1 MICKVFPNLDDSVS
15 CLLCSVRRDW
25 HHHALAQA
33 VVSQRNGSRGGRRFR
48 MTSSTADGS
57 SLRLPPGDVPASP
70 RWRRPGAPERGE
82 LTAARGHGGHRL
94 PMALSSRSW
103 LVLAAARLQARG
115 AGLRLASTT
124 VSLKTETEVDT
135 SENEVV
141 APDFTNRNPRN
152 LEQLALA
159 RKERGWKT
167 TWPKRE
173 FWHRLRLERT
183 QHYVEAF
190 VERSNGDV
198 VVSASTR
205 EWAIKRH
212 LYSPKGV
219 TACKNL
225 GRVMARRCL
234 EAGINFVNF
243 KAIIPW
249 EYRCDSIQEFKK
261 AVEEGGVVLC
271 EPRRIYQ

>member
-1 MICKVFPNLDDSVS
+1 GF
-15 CLLCSVRRDW
+15 
-25 HHHALAQA
+25 
-33 VVSQRNGSRGGRRFR
+33 RF
-48 MTSSTADGS
+48 
-57 SLRLPPGDVPASP
+57 
-70 RWRRPGAPERGE
+70 
-82 LTAARGHGGHRL
+82 
-94 PMALSSRSW
+94 
-103 LVLAAARLQARG
+103 
-115 AGLRLASTT
+115 ASTT
-124 VSLKTETEVDT
+124 ASLKTESEVDT
-135 SENEVV
+135 RENEVV
-141 APDFTNRNPRN
+141 APEFTNRNPRN

-167 TWPKRE
+167 TWPRRE

-219 TACKNL
+219 TACRNL
-225 GRVMARRCL
+225 GRVMAQRCL

-243 KAIIPW
+243 KAVIPW
-249 EYRCDSIQEFKK
+249 EYRCDSAMPSVYSCLYLSTKIQEFEK
-261 AVEEGGVVLC
+261 AMTEGGVVLK

>member
-1 MICKVFPNLDDSVS
+1 GF
-15 CLLCSVRRDW
+15 
-25 HHHALAQA
+25 
-33 VVSQRNGSRGGRRFR
+33 RF
-48 MTSSTADGS
+48 
-57 SLRLPPGDVPASP
+57 
-70 RWRRPGAPERGE
+70 
-82 LTAARGHGGHRL
+82 
-94 PMALSSRSW
+94 
-103 LVLAAARLQARG
+103 
-115 AGLRLASTT
+115 ASTT
-124 VSLKTETEVDT
+124 AHLKTETEVDT

-190 VERSNGDV
+190 VERPNGDV

-219 TACKNL
+219 AACKNL
-225 GRVMARRCL
+225 GRVMAQRCL

-249 EYRCDSIQEFKK
+249 EYRCDSAILMAFLGICSCLCLLNKIQEFEK
-261 AVEEGGVVLC
+261 AMEEGGVVLR
-271 EPRRIYQ
+271 EPRRIYR

>member
-1 MICKVFPNLDDSVS
+1 
-15 CLLCSVRRDW
+15 
-25 HHHALAQA
+25 
-33 VVSQRNGSRGGRRFR
+33 
-48 MTSSTADGS
+48 
-57 SLRLPPGDVPASP
+57 
-70 RWRRPGAPERGE
+70 
-82 LTAARGHGGHRL
+82 
-94 PMALSSRSW
+94 
-103 LVLAAARLQARG
+103 
-115 AGLRLASTT
+115 GLRFASTT
-124 VSLKTETEVDT
+124 AHLKTETEVDT
-135 SENEVV
+135 SENEIV

-183 QHYVEAF
+183 QHYIEAF

-219 TACKNL
+219 AACKNL
-225 GRVMARRCL
+225 GRVMAQRCL

-249 EYRCDSIQEFKK
+249 EYRCDSAIQMAFLRIYLCLYLLNKIQEFEK
-261 AVEEGGVVLC
+261 AMEEGGVVLR
-271 EPRRIYQ
+271 EPRRIYR

>member
-1 MICKVFPNLDDSVS
+1 
-15 CLLCSVRRDW
+15 
-25 HHHALAQA
+25 
-33 VVSQRNGSRGGRRFR
+33 
-48 MTSSTADGS
+48 
-57 SLRLPPGDVPASP
+57 
-70 RWRRPGAPERGE
+70 
-82 LTAARGHGGHRL
+82 
-94 PMALSSRSW
+94 MALSSR
-103 LVLAAARLQARG
+103 LQLAAGGLRA

-124 VSLKTETEVDT
+124 ARLKTETEVDT

-141 APDFTNRNPRN
+141 APNFTNRNPRN
-152 LEQLALA
+152 LEQMALA

-167 TWPKRE
+167 TWPKRD

-190 VERSNGDV
+190 VERTNGDV

-219 TACKNL
+219 AACKNL
-225 GRVMARRCL
+225 GRVMAQRCL

-249 EYRCDSIQEFKK
+249 ERHCDSIQEFEK
-261 AVEEGGVVLC
+261 AMEEGGVVLR
-271 EPRRIYQ
+271 EPRRIYR

>member
-1 MICKVFPNLDDSVS
+1 
-15 CLLCSVRRDW
+15 
-25 HHHALAQA
+25 
-33 VVSQRNGSRGGRRFR
+33 
-48 MTSSTADGS
+48 
-57 SLRLPPGDVPASP
+57 
-70 RWRRPGAPERGE
+70 
-82 LTAARGHGGHRL
+82 
-94 PMALSSRSW
+94 MALSGRGH
-103 LVLAAARLQARG
+103 LLLAAGRLQARV
-115 AGLRLASTT
+115 AGLRFASTT
-124 VSLKTETEVDT
+124 TSLKTETEVDT

-190 VERSNGDV
+190 VERCNGDV

-212 LYSPKGV
+212 LYSPRGV
-219 TACKNL
+219 SACKNL
-225 GRVMARRCL
+225 GRVMAQRCL

-243 KAIIPW
+243 KAVIPW
-249 EYRCDSIQEFKK
+249 EYRCDSASIHLLTLIWPIQEFQK
-261 AVEEGGVVLC
+261 AMEEGGVVLR
-271 EPRRIYQ
+271 EPRRIYE

>member
-1 MICKVFPNLDDSVS
+1 
-15 CLLCSVRRDW
+15 
-25 HHHALAQA
+25 
-33 VVSQRNGSRGGRRFR
+33 
-48 MTSSTADGS
+48 
-57 SLRLPPGDVPASP
+57 
-70 RWRRPGAPERGE
+70 
-82 LTAARGHGGHRL
+82 
-94 PMALSSRSW
+94 MALSSRSY
-103 LVLAAARLQARG
+103 LLLAAGRLQAHG
-115 AGLRLASTT
+115 AGLRFASSTA
-124 VSLKTETEVDT
+124 SLKTESEVDT

-219 TACKNL
+219 AACRNL
-225 GRVMARRCL
+225 GRVMAQRCL

-243 KAIIPW
+243 KAVIPW
-249 EYRCDSIQEFKK
+249 EYRCDSASTHLLTLTWLFIQEFEK
-261 AVEEGGVVLC
+261 AIKEGGVVLR
-271 EPRRIYQ
+271 EPRRIYE

>member
-1 MICKVFPNLDDSVS
+1 
-15 CLLCSVRRDW
+15 
-25 HHHALAQA
+25 
-33 VVSQRNGSRGGRRFR
+33 
-48 MTSSTADGS
+48 
-57 SLRLPPGDVPASP
+57 
-70 RWRRPGAPERGE
+70 
-82 LTAARGHGGHRL
+82 
-94 PMALSSRSW
+94 MALRGRSGLL
-103 LVLAAARLQARG
+103 LVAGRLQAHG
-115 AGLRLASTT
+115 AGLRFASTT
-124 VSLKTETEVDT
+124 TSLKTESEVDT

-190 VERSNGDV
+190 VERCNGEV
-198 VVSASTR
+198 VLSASTR

-212 LYSPKGV
+212 LYSPRGV
-219 TACKNL
+219 SACRNL
-225 GRVMARRCL
+225 GRVMAQRCL

-243 KAIIPW
+243 KAVIPW
-249 EYRCDSIQEFKK
+249 EHRCDSASTHLLTLLWPGLGFFIQEFQK
-261 AVEEGGVVLC
+261 AMEEGGVVLR

>member
-1 MICKVFPNLDDSVS
+1 M
-15 CLLCSVRRDW
+15 
-25 HHHALAQA
+25 AL
-33 VVSQRNGSRGGRRFR
+33 GGRGCTLLVAGR
-48 MTSSTADGS
+48 
-57 SLRLPPGDVPASP
+57 LRA
-70 RWRRPGAPERGE
+70 RR
-82 LTAARGHGGHRL
+82 
-94 PMALSSRSW
+94 
-103 LVLAAARLQARG
+103 
-115 AGLRLASTT
+115 AGFCYASTT
-124 VSLKTETEVDT
+124 ASLKSESEIDT
-135 SENEVV
+135 RENEVV
-141 APDFTNRNPRN
+141 SPEFTNRNPRN

-190 VERSNGDV
+190 VERSNGNV
-198 VVSASTR
+198 VLSASTR

-219 TACKNL
+219 TACRNL
-225 GRVMARRCL
+225 GRVMAQRCL

-243 KAIIPW
+243 KAVIPW
-249 EYRCDSIQEFKK
+249 ERRCDSIQEFEK
-261 AVEEGGVVLC
+261 AMTEGGVVLR

>member
-1 MICKVFPNLDDSVS
+1 
-15 CLLCSVRRDW
+15 
-25 HHHALAQA
+25 
-33 VVSQRNGSRGGRRFR
+33 
-48 MTSSTADGS
+48 
-57 SLRLPPGDVPASP
+57 
-70 RWRRPGAPERGE
+70 
-82 LTAARGHGGHRL
+82 
-94 PMALSSRSW
+94 MALSSRGC
-103 LVLAAARLQARG
+103 LLLAAGRLQARG
-115 AGLRLASTT
+115 AGLRFASTT
-124 VSLKTETEVDT
+124 ASLKTETEVDT

-190 VERSNGDV
+190 VERCNGDV

-225 GRVMARRCL
+225 GRVMAQRCL

-243 KAIIPW
+243 KAVIPW
-249 EYRCDSIQEFKK
+249 EHRCDSIQEFEK
-261 AVEEGGVVLC
+261 AMEEGGVVLR
-271 EPRRIYQ
+271 EPRRIYR

>member
-1 MICKVFPNLDDSVS
+1 
-15 CLLCSVRRDW
+15 
-25 HHHALAQA
+25 
-33 VVSQRNGSRGGRRFR
+33 
-48 MTSSTADGS
+48 
-57 SLRLPPGDVPASP
+57 
-70 RWRRPGAPERGE
+70 
-82 LTAARGHGGHRL
+82 
-94 PMALSSRSW
+94 
-103 LVLAAARLQARG
+103 
-115 AGLRLASTT
+115 GLRFASTT
-124 VSLKTETEVDT
+124 ASLKTETEVDT
-135 SENEVV
+135 SENEIV
-141 APDFTNRNPRN
+141 APNFTNRNPRN
-152 LEQLALA
+152 LEQMALA

-190 VERSNGDV
+190 VERSNGDI

-219 TACKNL
+219 AACKNL
-225 GRVMARRCL
+225 GRVMAQRCL

-249 EYRCDSIQEFKK
+249 EHHCDSAILMAFFLLFICVYLLNKIQEFEK
-261 AVEEGGVVLC
+261 AMEEGGVVLH
-271 EPRRIYQ
+271 EPRRIFR

>member
-1 MICKVFPNLDDSVS
+1 MVVPETPIVALYPLPFPFRALV
-15 CLLCSVRRDW
+15 LLPYTR
-25 HHHALAQA
+25 
-33 VVSQRNGSRGGRRFR
+33 SRKSRPGGRHSPKPFFRGQKKMISRVGAVFFALFCFRF
-48 MTSSTADGS
+48 
-57 SLRLPPGDVPASP
+57 
-70 RWRRPGAPERGE
+70 
-82 LTAARGHGGHRL
+82 
-94 PMALSSRSW
+94 
-103 LVLAAARLQARG
+103 
-115 AGLRLASTT
+115 ASTT
-124 VSLKTETEVDT
+124 ASLKTETEVDT
-135 SENEVV
+135 SENEIV
-141 APDFTNRNPRN
+141 APNFTNRNPRN
-152 LEQLALA
+152 LEQMGLA

-219 TACKNL
+219 AACRNL
-225 GRVMARRCL
+225 GRVMAQRCL

-249 EYRCDSIQEFKK
+249 EHRCDSIQEFEK
-261 AVEEGGVVLC
+261 AVKEGGVVLH
-271 EPRRIYQ
+271 EPRRIYR

>member
-1 MICKVFPNLDDSVS
+1 
-15 CLLCSVRRDW
+15 
-25 HHHALAQA
+25 
-33 VVSQRNGSRGGRRFR
+33 
-48 MTSSTADGS
+48 
-57 SLRLPPGDVPASP
+57 
-70 RWRRPGAPERGE
+70 
-82 LTAARGHGGHRL
+82 
-94 PMALSSRSW
+94 MALSGRCC
-103 LVLAAARLQARG
+103 LLLPAGRLRAHG
-115 AGLRLASTT
+115 AGFRFASATA
-124 VSLKTETEVDT
+124 SLKTETEVDT
-135 SENEVV
+135 RENEVV
-141 APDFTNRNPRN
+141 ASDFTNRNPRN

-190 VERSNGDV
+190 VERCNGDV

-225 GRVMARRCL
+225 GRVMAQRCL

-243 KAIIPW
+243 KAVIPW
-249 EYRCDSIQEFKK
+249 ERRCDSIQEFEK
-261 AVEEGGVVLC
+261 AMKEGGVVLQ
-271 EPRRIYQ
+271 EPRRIYL

>member
-1 MICKVFPNLDDSVS
+1 DPEAGCLDGAASPCS
-15 CLLCSVRRDW
+15 SPGLCW
-25 HHHALAQA
+25 AAP
-33 VVSQRNGSRGGRRFR
+33 
-48 MTSSTADGS
+48 S
-57 SLRLPPGDVPASP
+57 SL
-70 RWRRPGAPERGE
+70 
-82 LTAARGHGGHRL
+82 
-94 PMALSSRSW
+94 
-103 LVLAAARLQARG
+103 
-115 AGLRLASTT
+115 
-124 VSLKTETEVDT
+124 KIETEADT

-190 VERSNGDV
+190 VERSNGDI

-219 TACKNL
+219 AACKNL
-225 GRVMARRCL
+225 GRVMAQRCL

-243 KAIIPW
+243 KAVIPW
-249 EYRCDSIQEFKK
+249 ERRCDSEFEK
-261 AVEEGGVVLC
+261 AMEEGGVVLR
-271 EPRRIYQ
+271 EPQRIYR

>member
-1 MICKVFPNLDDSVS
+1 
-15 CLLCSVRRDW
+15 
-25 HHHALAQA
+25 
-33 VVSQRNGSRGGRRFR
+33 
-48 MTSSTADGS
+48 
-57 SLRLPPGDVPASP
+57 
-70 RWRRPGAPERGE
+70 
-82 LTAARGHGGHRL
+82 
-94 PMALSSRSW
+94 MALSSRSC
-103 LVLAAARLQARG
+103 LLLAAGRLQARG
-115 AGLRLASTT
+115 AGLRFASTT
-124 VSLKTETEVDT
+124 VSLRTETEVDT

-173 FWHRLRLERT
+173 FWHRLRLEQT

-190 VERSNGDV
+190 VERCNGDV

-219 TACKNL
+219 AACKNL
-225 GRVMARRCL
+225 GRVMAQRCL

-243 KAIIPW
+243 KAVIPW
-249 EYRCDSIQEFKK
+249 ERRCDSASTHLLTIQEFEK
-261 AVEEGGVVLC
+261 AMEEGGVVLR

>member
-1 MICKVFPNLDDSVS
+1 
-15 CLLCSVRRDW
+15 
-25 HHHALAQA
+25 
-33 VVSQRNGSRGGRRFR
+33 
-48 MTSSTADGS
+48 
-57 SLRLPPGDVPASP
+57 
-70 RWRRPGAPERGE
+70 
-82 LTAARGHGGHRL
+82 
-94 PMALSSRSW
+94 
-103 LVLAAARLQARG
+103 
-115 AGLRLASTT
+115 GLRFASTT
-124 VSLKTETEVDT
+124 AHPKTETEVDT

-183 QHYVEAF
+183 QHYIEAF
-190 VERSNGDV
+190 VERSNGDI

-219 TACKNL
+219 AACKNL
-225 GRVMARRCL
+225 GRVMAQRCL

-249 EYRCDSIQEFKK
+249 EYRCDSAILMAFLYIYSCLYLLNKIQEFEK
-261 AVEEGGVVLC
+261 AMEEGGVVLR
-271 EPRRIYQ
+271 EPRRIYR

>member
-1 MICKVFPNLDDSVS
+1 L
-15 CLLCSVRRDW
+15 
-25 HHHALAQA
+25 
-33 VVSQRNGSRGGRRFR
+33 RF
-48 MTSSTADGS
+48 
-57 SLRLPPGDVPASP
+57 
-70 RWRRPGAPERGE
+70 
-82 LTAARGHGGHRL
+82 
-94 PMALSSRSW
+94 
-103 LVLAAARLQARG
+103 
-115 AGLRLASTT
+115 ASTT
-124 VSLKTETEVDT
+124 VSLKTEAEVDT

-219 TACKNL
+219 SACKNL
-225 GRVMARRCL
+225 GRVMAQRCL

-243 KAIIPW
+243 KAVIPW
-249 EYRCDSIQEFKK
+249 EYRCDSATRMAFLCIYLRLCLLNKIQEFEK
-261 AVEEGGVVLC
+261 AMEEGGVVLR
-271 EPRRIYQ
+271 EPRRIYR

>member
-1 MICKVFPNLDDSVS
+1 
-15 CLLCSVRRDW
+15 
-25 HHHALAQA
+25 
-33 VVSQRNGSRGGRRFR
+33 
-48 MTSSTADGS
+48 
-57 SLRLPPGDVPASP
+57 
-70 RWRRPGAPERGE
+70 
-82 LTAARGHGGHRL
+82 
-94 PMALSSRSW
+94 MALSSRRC
-103 LVLAAARLQARG
+103 LQLAAGRLQARG
-115 AGLRLASTT
+115 AGLCFASTT
-124 VSLKTETEVDT
+124 TGLKTETEVDT

-141 APDFTNRNPRN
+141 SPDFTNRNPRN

-190 VERSNGDV
+190 VERCNGDV

-225 GRVMARRCL
+225 GRVMAQRCL

-243 KAIIPW
+243 KAVIPW
-249 EYRCDSIQEFKK
+249 EYRCDSIQEFEK
-261 AVEEGGVVLC
+261 AMEEGGVVLH

>member
-1 MICKVFPNLDDSVS
+1 
-15 CLLCSVRRDW
+15 
-25 HHHALAQA
+25 
-33 VVSQRNGSRGGRRFR
+33 
-48 MTSSTADGS
+48 
-57 SLRLPPGDVPASP
+57 
-70 RWRRPGAPERGE
+70 
-82 LTAARGHGGHRL
+82 
-94 PMALSSRSW
+94 
-103 LVLAAARLQARG
+103 
-115 AGLRLASTT
+115 GLRCASTT
-124 VSLKTETEVDT
+124 ASLKPETEVDT
-135 SENEVV
+135 NENEVV
-141 APDFTNRNPRN
+141 APNFTNRNPRN
-152 LEQLALA
+152 LEQMALA

-198 VVSASTR
+198 VLSASTR

-219 TACKNL
+219 AACRNL
-225 GRVMARRCL
+225 GRVMAQRCL

-249 EYRCDSIQEFKK
+249 ERHCDSASTHLLIPLALSSFLGIQEFEK
-261 AVEEGGVVLC
+261 AMEEGGVVLR
-271 EPRRIYQ
+271 EPRRIYR

>member
-1 MICKVFPNLDDSVS
+1 
-15 CLLCSVRRDW
+15 
-25 HHHALAQA
+25 
-33 VVSQRNGSRGGRRFR
+33 
-48 MTSSTADGS
+48 
-57 SLRLPPGDVPASP
+57 
-70 RWRRPGAPERGE
+70 
-82 LTAARGHGGHRL
+82 
-94 PMALSSRSW
+94 MALSSRSC
-103 LVLAAARLQARG
+103 LLLAAGRLQARG
-115 AGLRLASTT
+115 AASLR
-124 VSLKTETEVDT
+124 TETEVDT
-135 SENEVV
+135 SENEIV

-173 FWHRLRLERT
+173 FWHRSGKDIINLCYFFPSLRLRLERT

-190 VERSNGDV
+190 VERCNGDV

-225 GRVMARRCL
+225 GRVMAQRCL

-243 KAIIPW
+243 KAVIPW
-249 EYRCDSIQEFKK
+249 EHRCDSIQEFRK
-261 AVEEGGVVLC
+261 AVEEGGVVLR
-271 EPRRIYQ
+271 EPQRIYQ

>member
-1 MICKVFPNLDDSVS
+1 
-15 CLLCSVRRDW
+15 
-25 HHHALAQA
+25 
-33 VVSQRNGSRGGRRFR
+33 RF
-48 MTSSTADGS
+48 
-57 SLRLPPGDVPASP
+57 
-70 RWRRPGAPERGE
+70 
-82 LTAARGHGGHRL
+82 
-94 PMALSSRSW
+94 
-103 LVLAAARLQARG
+103 
-115 AGLRLASTT
+115 ASTT
-124 VSLKTETEVDT
+124 VGLKPETEVDT
-135 SENEVV
+135 NENEVV

-152 LEQLALA
+152 LEQLGLA

-190 VERSNGDV
+190 VERCNGDV

-219 TACKNL
+219 AACKNL
-225 GRVMARRCL
+225 GRVMAQRCL

-243 KAIIPW
+243 KAVIPW
-249 EYRCDSIQEFKK
+249 EHRCDSAMWVAFLHIYSCLYLLNKIQEFEK
-261 AVEEGGVVLC
+261 AMEEGGVVLR
-271 EPRRIYQ
+271 EPRRIYR

>member
-1 MICKVFPNLDDSVS
+1 
-15 CLLCSVRRDW
+15 
-25 HHHALAQA
+25 
-33 VVSQRNGSRGGRRFR
+33 
-48 MTSSTADGS
+48 
-57 SLRLPPGDVPASP
+57 
-70 RWRRPGAPERGE
+70 
-82 LTAARGHGGHRL
+82 
-94 PMALSSRSW
+94 MALSSRSC
-103 LVLAAARLQARG
+103 LLLAAGRLQARG
-115 AGLRLASTT
+115 AGLRFASTT
-124 VSLKTETEVDT
+124 ASLRTETEADT
-135 SENEVV
+135 SENEIV

-190 VERSNGDV
+190 VERCNGDV

-225 GRVMARRCL
+225 GRVMAQRCL

-243 KAIIPW
+243 KAVIPW
-249 EYRCDSIQEFKK
+249 EHRCDSASTHLLTLIQEFKK
-261 AVEEGGVVLC
+261 AVEEGGIVLR
-271 EPRRIYQ
+271 EPRRIYR

>member
-1 MICKVFPNLDDSVS
+1 
-15 CLLCSVRRDW
+15 
-25 HHHALAQA
+25 
-33 VVSQRNGSRGGRRFR
+33 
-48 MTSSTADGS
+48 
-57 SLRLPPGDVPASP
+57 
-70 RWRRPGAPERGE
+70 
-82 LTAARGHGGHRL
+82 
-94 PMALSSRSW
+94 MALSSPS
-103 LVLAAARLQARG
+103 LLLLAAGRLRA
-115 AGLRLASTT
+115 AGLRFASATAH
-124 VSLKTETEVDT
+124 LKTETEVNT

-183 QHYVEAF
+183 QHYIEAF

-225 GRVMARRCL
+225 GRVMAQRCL

-249 EYRCDSIQEFKK
+249 EYRCDSASTHLLIPEFEK
-261 AVEEGGVVLC
+261 AMEEGGVVLR
-271 EPRRIYQ
+271 EPRRIYR

>member
-1 MICKVFPNLDDSVS
+1 
-15 CLLCSVRRDW
+15 
-25 HHHALAQA
+25 
-33 VVSQRNGSRGGRRFR
+33 RF
-48 MTSSTADGS
+48 
-57 SLRLPPGDVPASP
+57 
-70 RWRRPGAPERGE
+70 
-82 LTAARGHGGHRL
+82 
-94 PMALSSRSW
+94 
-103 LVLAAARLQARG
+103 
-115 AGLRLASTT
+115 ASTIA
-124 VSLKTETEVDT
+124 SLKTETKVDT

-152 LEQLALA
+152 LEQLGLA

-219 TACKNL
+219 AACKNL
-225 GRVMARRCL
+225 GRVMAQRCL

-243 KAIIPW
+243 KAVIPW
-249 EYRCDSIQEFKK
+249 EYHCDSAMLMAFLCIYSCLCLLNKIQEFEK
-261 AVEEGGVVLC
+261 AMEEGGVVLR
-271 EPRRIYQ
+271 EPRRIYR